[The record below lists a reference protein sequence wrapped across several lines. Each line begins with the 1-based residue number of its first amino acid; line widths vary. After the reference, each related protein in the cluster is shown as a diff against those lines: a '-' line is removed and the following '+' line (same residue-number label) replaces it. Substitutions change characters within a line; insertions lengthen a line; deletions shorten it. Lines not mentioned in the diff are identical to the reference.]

1 MLIGVLDFEEFPL
14 ECQPSSKG
22 EPARESHTGTVSQ
35 SSLAVRQ
42 WQQLLSNPHYY
53 LVGVYIKEF
62 KCTISSSDVLP
73 SSPSD
78 NFDSA
83 GVDLCRLPEN
93 LSLGT
98 CKFSMRAFEAFRF
111 RGMAENE
118 DDKCFQGHNQHDLE
132 VQILLHL
139 YLSDKNKITRVLC

>member
-14 ECQPSSKG
+14 ECQPSSNG
-22 EPARESHTGTVSQ
+22 NRPGNPIPVQLASPALPSGNSSNCYQILITVVVHPEYCG
-35 SSLAVRQ
+35 L
-42 WQQLLSNPHYY
+42 Y

-73 SSPSD
+73 SSLSD
-78 NFDSA
+78 KFDSA

-93 LSLGT
+93 LSLAM

-111 RGMAENE
+111 CGMAENE
-118 DDKCFQGHNQHDLE
+118 DNECFQGHN
-132 VQILLHL
+132 
-139 YLSDKNKITRVLC
+139 

>member
-14 ECQPSSKG
+14 ECQLSSNG
-22 EPARESHTGTVSQ
+22 EPVQESHTSTVWVQ
-35 SSLAVRQ
+35 LASPAGNG
-42 WQQLLSNPHYY
+42 SNCYQILITVVVHPEYCVLY

-78 NFDSA
+78 KFDSA

-93 LSLGT
+93 LSLAT
-98 CKFSMRAFEAFRF
+98 CKFSMRAFEAFCF

-118 DDKCFQGHNQHDLE
+118 DDECFQGHN
-132 VQILLHL
+132 
-139 YLSDKNKITRVLC
+139 